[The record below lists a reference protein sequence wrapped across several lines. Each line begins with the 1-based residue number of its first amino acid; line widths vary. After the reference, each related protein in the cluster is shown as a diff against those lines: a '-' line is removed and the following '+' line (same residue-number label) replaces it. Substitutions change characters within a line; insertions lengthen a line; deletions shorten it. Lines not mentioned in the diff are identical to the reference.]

1 MEGKLSEINA
11 DLIIIIMSFR
21 ESVAEEIGG
30 EAADALIED
39 AVRLSKLT
47 TEEAEK
53 EIAREKER
61 VKEDIKKIIEGLGKN
76 TEQNKENGNAENR
89 N

>member
-1 MEGKLSEINA
+1 MRGRRHRK
-11 DLIIIIMSFR
+11 
-21 ESVAEEIGG
+21 

-61 VKEDIKKIIEGLGKN
+61 VKENVKKIIEGLSKN